1 MKTTNFFIDFII
13 CGVVSCFAI
22 AITGNIAG
30 WNLLNGTLFIDTK
43 DKALLLPVVAV
54 LVYVIGIIVNQIAD
68 TLLQK
73 LTKPLKLTQ
82 IVISE
87 ESFKKELGIRYHK
100 ALQNIVKESQSAYE
114 YLSYRRSVIRIIRIM
129 LFLTLVSPIVTICIA
144 FIRSIC
150 GVSTSWHNVLLFV
163 VGNLISVLFL
173 RFRFIKLQVGYY
185 NAIKNFYAK
194 EEAK

>member
-30 WNLLNGTLFIDTK
+30 WNLLNSTLFIDTK
-43 DKALLLPVVAV
+43 NKALLLPVVAV
-54 LVYVIGIIVNQIAD
+54 LVYVIGIIVNQISD

-87 ESFKKELGIRYHK
+87 ESFKKELGISYHK
-100 ALQNIVKESQSAYE
+100 TLQNIVKESQSAYE

-144 FIRSIC
+144 FLS
-150 GVSTSWHNVLLFV
+150 GVFV
-163 VGNLISVLFL
+163 VSQHRGIMC
-173 RFRFIKLQVGYY
+173 YY
-185 NAIKNFYAK
+185 LLLGA
-194 EEAK
+194 